1 MDRKRQ
7 QENEQAAGILKA
19 LAHPVRPCLVRRL
32 MERGRH
38 NVSYMESCLD
48 VSQSG
53 ISQHL
58 SKLKAAGIV
67 RGTREGNEIY
77 YELCNE
83 QVKEIV
89 EVLFKEEQQ

>member
-19 LAHPVRPCLVRRL
+19 LAHPVRLCMVRGL
-32 MERGRH
+32 MERGRN

-67 RGTREGNEIY
+67 LGTREGNEIY

>member
-1 MDRKRQ
+1 MDIKRQ
-7 QENEQAAGILKA
+7 RENEDMAELLKA
-19 LAHPVRPCLVRRL
+19 LAHPVRLCMVRGL
-32 MERGRH
+32 MERGRN

-48 VSQSG
+48 LSQSG

-67 RGTREGNEIY
+67 KGTREGNEIY

-89 EVLFKEEQQ
+89 KLLFKEEKS

>member
-19 LAHPVRPCLVRRL
+19 LAHPVRLCMVRGL
-32 MERGRH
+32 MERGRN

-67 RGTREGNEIY
+67 RGTREGNE
-77 YELCNE
+77 

>member
-19 LAHPVRPCLVRRL
+19 LAHPVRLCMV
-32 MERGRH
+32 RGRN

>member
-7 QENEQAAGILKA
+7 QENEQAAVILKA
-19 LAHPVRPCLVRRL
+19 LAHPVRLCMVRGL
-32 MERGRH
+32 MERGRN

-58 SKLKAAGIV
+58 SSSRQPGSCGEPVREMKFTTSSVMNRLKKL
-67 RGTREGNEIY
+67 
-77 YELCNE
+77 
-83 QVKEIV
+83 
-89 EVLFKEEQQ
+89 